1 MNTILVFGISGVGKS
16 WLCRQAAQSLAV
28 RHISG
33 SQLIQAEKERVT
45 SQKVSTDALRT
56 DRVVDNQRLLL
67 EGFQNYRLNDNTSI
81 LFDGHNVIDT
91 DNGLV
96 EIPYEVISGLE
107 PAAIVIV
114 IDTPD
119 TIMMRRAS
127 DPSRARP
134 LRSVE
139 ALSTYQ
145 DLCLELAKRHAS
157 ALSVPTIAI
166 QSGDLDSFLSFLAHL
181 V

>member
-1 MNTILVFGISGVGKS
+1 MNTILIFGISGVGKS
-16 WLCRQAAQSLAV
+16 WLCRQAAEVLPV
-28 RHISG
+28 RHVSG
-33 SQLIQAEKERVT
+33 SQLIQAEKERAT
-45 SQKVSTDALRT
+45 SQMVSTDALRT
-56 DRVVDNQRLLL
+56 DRVVDNQWLLL
-67 EGFQNYRLNDNTSI
+67 EGFRNYRLQDSRSI

-107 PAAIVIV
+107 PAAVVMV
-114 IDTPD
+114 IDSPD
-119 TIMMRRAS
+119 TIVMRRAS

-145 DLCLELAKRHAS
+145 NLCLELAERHAS
-157 ALSVPTIAI
+157 ALSVPTTAI
-166 QSGDLDSFLSFLAHL
+166 KSGDVNSFISFVGPL